1 MDDFENSVNSK
12 TPVENNEAAVQQNNS
27 EQATRDTP
35 AAGQS
40 GWFAQNPAAEQPE
53 QTQPPQYPQNQPQY
67 QQAYGQPPF
76 QNVPPQ
82 GSYYPP
88 GVYYPQPAA
97 LQRKEPGISIASLV
111 ISIVSIVFFWAPF
124 LNILLALIGLI
135 LGIVAKVKGG
145 GGMSIAGIVI
155 GALSLVISIVVT
167 VSFIIALIGLPMVYS
182 DEFDNYFNE
191 FQF

>member
-1 MDDFENSVNSK
+1 MDDFENSASPK

-27 EQATRDTP
+27 EQTTQDTP

-40 GWFAQNPAAEQPE
+40 GWFAQNPVAEQPE
-53 QTQPPQYPQNQPQY
+53 QTQPPQYSHNQPQY

-88 GVYYPQPAA
+88 GVYSPQPAA
-97 LQRKEPGISIASLV
+97 LKRKEPGISIASLV
-111 ISIVSIVFFWAPF
+111 VSIISVLFFGTPF
-124 LNILLALIGLI
+124 FNILLALTGLI

-167 VSFIIALIGLPMVYS
+167 VLFILCIVHPS
-182 DEFDNYFNE
+182 PDEVADGILR
-191 FQF
+191 